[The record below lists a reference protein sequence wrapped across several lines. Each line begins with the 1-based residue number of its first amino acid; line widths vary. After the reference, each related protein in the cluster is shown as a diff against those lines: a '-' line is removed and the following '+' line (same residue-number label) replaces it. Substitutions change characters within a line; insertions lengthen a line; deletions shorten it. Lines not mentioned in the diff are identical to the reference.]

1 MELDNALDQIAEI
14 HRQIG
19 LTRTFRGYRAATTLF
34 TALVAVAAAAFQ
46 PWWVPQPA
54 RNPLRFVELW
64 VFVAVACLTVVGV
77 EMTVRFRR
85 SDSSLSRQLTIQ
97 AVEQFFP
104 FIAAGGLVTLALSYS
119 SSQCLSLLPGFWSI
133 FFGLGI
139 ISSRSLLPSPIVFV
153 GAFYLL
159 AGIACLT
166 PLGQLAAFSPWAIGI
181 PFGVG
186 QTAASFILYWFLERR
201 HESQ

>member
-1 MELDNALDQIAEI
+1 VELDNALDQIAQI

-34 TALVAVAAAAFQ
+34 TALVAVSAAVFQ
-46 PWWVPQPA
+46 NWWLPDPA
-54 RNPLRFVELW
+54 RQPLRFVELW
-64 VFVAVACLTVVGV
+64 VAVAVACLAVVAA

-85 SDSSLSRQLTIQ
+85 SDSSLNRQLTIQ
-97 AVEQFFP
+97 ATEQFLP
-104 FIAAGGLVTLALSYS
+104 FLAVGALVTLAVSYS
-119 SSQCLSLLPGFWSI
+119 SPTSLWLLPGLWSI

-139 ISSRSLLPSPIVFV
+139 IASRSLLPRLIIFV

-159 AGIACLT
+159 AGLVCLT
-166 PLGQLAAFSPWAIGI
+166 PYGNSLAFSPWTLGI
-181 PFGVG
+181 PFGIG
-186 QTAASFILYWFLERR
+186 QTAAALILYLFLERR